1 MDARMSRCRAGK
13 EELGKGHSASQ
24 VRHTQ
29 LPSAPPGQTTPSAG
43 ALDKQEPAGPAWAK
57 RREKGQRR
65 LGSPRAGAA
74 VLASGR
80 RGRPGHER
88 MPRHPPSSASWQ
100 AVGPQGEQALV
111 TGSSAI
117 FLKNPFIEI

>member
-1 MDARMSRCRAGK
+1 MDARMSKCRAGK
-13 EELGKGHSASQ
+13 EEPGKGHSASQ

-29 LPSAPPGQTTPSAG
+29 LPSAPPGQRTPSAG

-74 VLASGR
+74 GAGLREAGQARSREDASPPSLLCILAGSGAT
-80 RGRPGHER
+80 GDAGPGHR
-88 MPRHPPSSASWQ
+88 QLCDLFKKS
-100 AVGPQGEQALV
+100 LY
-111 TGSSAI
+111 
-117 FLKNPFIEI
+117 